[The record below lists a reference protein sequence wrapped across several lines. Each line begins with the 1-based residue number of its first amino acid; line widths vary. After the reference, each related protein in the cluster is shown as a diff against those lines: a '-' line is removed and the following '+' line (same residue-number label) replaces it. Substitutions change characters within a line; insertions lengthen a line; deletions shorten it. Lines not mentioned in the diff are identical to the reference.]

1 MRMPKDLIST
11 LEIEIVKAF
20 KKYKV
25 VQNCLK
31 HKPVVPINWVFE
43 K

>member
-1 MRMPKDLIST
+1 MRMLTDFIST

>member
-1 MRMPKDLIST
+1 MRMLKDFIST

-25 VQNCLK
+25 VKL
-31 HKPVVPINWVFE
+31 FE
-43 K
+43 TQASSSYKLGL